1 MDCMGFPNLSKKRNL
16 CRVAFRSVGEAPKLE
31 KDSTTRWA
39 SIWSDDLSW
48 GILVGPSRKNG
59 LVRSRS
65 ELKKWPKLE
74 LELGEFEWLQ
84 ILKSVAK
91 WWFQSLF
98 SCTLCLRMI
107 QFDDNLMKTV
117 QLCTSSVTLGIFQII
132 ASSHRFYLQHEIYFF
147 IICFQI
153 ERKKNLE
160 SRLWISPCTSR
171 GRGLEKRLRKTK
183 KTANRSG
190 GTPKICKR

>member
-48 GILVGPSRKNG
+48 GVLVGPSRKNG

-132 ASSHRFYLQHEIYFF
+132 ASSHRFYLLFASKLN
-147 IICFQI
+147 
-153 ERKKNLE
+153 ERK
-160 SRLWISPCTSR
+160 TSKVVSGSLHAPQGALKR
-171 GRGLEKRLRKTK
+171 DCEKQK

>member
-1 MDCMGFPNLSKKRNL
+1 MTYPGNFY
-16 CRVAFRSVGEAPKLE
+16 
-31 KDSTTRWA
+31 W
-39 SIWSDDLSW
+39 DLFEE
-48 GILVGPSRKNG
+48 KNG

-74 LELGEFEWLQ
+74 LELGELEWLQ

-98 SCTLCLRMI
+98 SCTLCLRTI

-132 ASSHRFYLQHEIYFF
+132 ASSHRFYLHHDICFF

-160 SRLWISPCTSR
+160 RTRLWISPCNSHR
-171 GRGLEKRLRKTK
+171 GDSELWHLKGPWNETAKRKK
-183 KTANRSG
+183 KTAAG
-190 GTPKICKR
+190 PFWYPKDMQKMKGFCLNH